1 MPPVMN
7 NLLTNSLKSKKR
19 VAVAMSGG
27 VDSSVAAALL
37 VEQGYDVIG
46 LTMQLYDHGLATSKS
61 KTCCAGQ
68 DIHDARRVAQKL
80 GIPHYVLDYEKRF
93 EADVIVPFAEA
104 YQKGETP
111 IPCVLCNQT
120 VKFRDLIAAA
130 KDIGAEALATG
141 HYIRRVDQER
151 AIIMRR
157 AIDLSKDQS
166 YFLFATTKDQL
177 EYLRFP
183 IGELTKA
190 ETRRLA
196 EKYDLSIAS
205 KPDSQD
211 ICFVPTGS
219 YTDII
224 EKFVPSE
231 PSKGRFKHIDGRDLG
246 PHDGIGHYTV
256 GQRRGLRLGGE
267 ETPIYVISI
276 SPEDSTVVVGP
287 REALAKTEVSL
298 RDLNWLS
305 IEGGHLQTSQDILAR
320 VRNTHE
326 PVPATLDFNMLEKSA
341 TVKFKEPLYGVSPG
355 QACVIYDGDQILGG
369 GWIKADQK
377 TDFLPLNKR
386 LEVGALP
393 A

>member
-1 MPPVMN
+1 MN
-7 NLLTNSLKSKKR
+7 NALEKSLNSKIR

-46 LTMQLYDHGLATSKS
+46 LTMQLYDHGEATSKS

-68 DIHDARRVAQKL
+68 DIHDAKRVAQKL

-93 EADVIVPFAEA
+93 EAEVIVPFAEA
-104 YQKGETP
+104 YQRGETP

-130 KDIGAEALATG
+130 KDIGAQALATG
-141 HYIRRVDQER
+141 HYIRRLDQQPAITMSRAVDR
-151 AIIMRR
+151 
-157 AIDLSKDQS
+157 SKDQS
-166 YFLFATTKDQL
+166 YFLFATTRDQL

-196 EKYDLSIAS
+196 EKYDLSIAA

-219 YTDII
+219 YTDIV

-231 PSKGRFKHIDGRDLG
+231 PSTGRFKHIDGRDLG

-256 GQRRGLRLGGE
+256 GQRRGLRIGGE
-267 ETPIYVISI
+267 DTPIYVISI
-276 SPEDSTVVVGP
+276 NPKNNTVVVGP

-298 RDLNWLS
+298 RDLNWLAL
-305 IEGGHLQTSQDILAR
+305 EDGHLQASREVLAR

-326 PVPATLDFNMLEKSA
+326 PVPATLELNISKKLA

-355 QACVIYDGDQILGG
+355 QACVLYDGDQILGG

-377 TDFLPLNKR
+377 YDFLPLNKR
-386 LEVGALP
+386 LEAEALP